1 MMRTRKG
8 ATGLALG
15 AVVAL
20 AAAACSSSGGGGG
33 SATSSA
39 AAAPQKGGTL
49 YTLNLGPHNGLD
61 PQAFSQLHADLVFLF
76 VGLTVAAVLVLRS
89 VHAPRRA
96 FDAALVLLAI
106 EVAQAAV
113 GFAQYFT
120 GLPVGLV
127 TLHLLGA
134 AAVSAAMTWL
144 LLGIRDRA

>member
-49 YTLNLGPHNGLD
+49 YRMNLGSLNGVD
-61 PQAFSQLHADLVFLF
+61 PEQS
-76 VGLTVAAVLVLRS
+76 
-89 VHAPRRA
+89 
-96 FDAALVLLAI
+96 
-106 EVAQAAV
+106 
-113 GFAQYFT
+113 
-120 GLPVGLV
+120 
-127 TLHLLGA
+127 
-134 AAVSAAMTWL
+134 
-144 LLGIRDRA
+144 